1 MITLKSAVYTIL
13 VVCCMKR
20 KYRRRKEVFDNLEDS
35 ENRTRK
41 KASEGRMVRT
51 LMNLPKQDP
60 LSWIAI
66 QSSKAGA
73 KQNKFNE
80 SNNGLLHPGLK

>member
-1 MITLKSAVYTIL
+1 
-13 VVCCMKR
+13 MKR
-20 KYRRRKEVFDNLEDS
+20 KYRSRKEVFDNLEDS
-35 ENRTRK
+35 ESKSESNRTRK
-41 KASEGRMVRT
+41 KASKGRMVRT